1 MESLYFSPTL
11 CLNLGF
17 NIPIGM
23 ENYVWTMAASKKR
36 SSKAVELDEDKD
48 GLHLLRTIP
57 KPSLPSLALW
67 KGEHPKRMPAM

>member
-1 MESLYFSPTL
+1 
-11 CLNLGF
+11 
-17 NIPIGM
+17 M

-48 GLHLLRTIP
+48 GLHLLRASP

-67 KGEHPKRMPAM
+67 KGEHPKRMPVM